1 MPNVA
6 IISGGPTGNSFV
18 YDGITFYQWSWTV
31 EVDGQVGIFTE
42 WVDTNDPADAAGLEQ
57 GVIDDLEENPGDLGG
72 IAEGDGT
79 GDDGAVAGG
88 DDAGDDDGGDDDGAV
103 ASGDGSDYGDSA

>member
-1 MPNVA
+1 MPTVQ

-18 YDGITFYQWSWTV
+18 YDGITFYEWSWTV
-31 EVDGQVGIFTE
+31 NVDGQVGIFTE
-42 WVDTNDPADAAGLEQ
+42 WVDTNDPADAADLEQ

-72 IAEGDGT
+72 ISE
-79 GDDGAVAGG
+79 G
-88 DDAGDDDGGDDDGAV
+88 DDAGNDDGALADGDDAGDDDGAV